1 MRSRIFL
8 TLLGLG
14 LYAPSA
20 MASSAGLSEVMQRAI
35 ANSPAVR
42 SAQAS
47 YDAEAAQTQ
56 NARAAF
62 LPQLSVSGNAL
73 KLEGSPVAMF
83 GVPGGSGAGGFGGS
97 AGMAFAKPGEAMWLG
112 SATVT
117 QPLFAGF
124 RNLNGL
130 LAAQKQAEAASL
142 DLESARRQAAFDALD
157 ALADVQ
163 QKHASLKV
171 AEALVKKA
179 RSRLDWVEARAIAG
193 SAGSLDR
200 LQSQLQLTR
209 LQQQVEDARRAL
221 TIAQEALS
229 DRLGGELGGR
239 EALTL
244 AWELP
249 RMTQD
254 EALARARTERL
265 DLRAQALRLEASE
278 MQARG
283 AHAGYLPSVSAFGT
297 TSQLGENSA
306 NRGTIVGVQAMWLP
320 FDGLATQA
328 GIRRNE
334 ALSAKHRAEGEALF
348 RAVTNEVKL
357 AHAAWEAAASRR
369 DLRRQEL
376 ALADEAHRLAK
387 NVRAE
392 GALTLSE
399 FTDAEMERAQA
410 KFELEAASLEWR
422 RSELRLVMALGLS
435 PVTLIRQEK

>member
-1 MRSRIFL
+1 MRSRIVL
-8 TLLGLG
+8 SLLGLG
-14 LYAPSA
+14 LYAPFA
-20 MASSAGLSEVMQRAI
+20 LASPIGLSEVMQRAI
-35 ANSPAVR
+35 ANSPSVR
-42 SAQAS
+42 SARAS
-47 YDAEAAQTQ
+47 YDAEAAQAH

-62 LPQLSVSGNAL
+62 LPQLSVSANAL

-124 RNLNGL
+124 RNLNGF

-142 DLESARRQAAFDALD
+142 DLESARRQAAFEALD

-163 QKHASLKV
+163 QKQASLQV
-171 AEALVKKA
+171 AEALVEKA
-179 RSRLDWVEARAIAG
+179 RARLDWVEARAIAG

-200 LQSQLQLTR
+200 LQGQVQLTR
-209 LQQQVEDARRAL
+209 LQQQLEDARRAL
-221 TIAQEALS
+221 WLAKDAWYERIGAELSSTESLALS
-229 DRLGGELGGR
+229 WEMPRLTR
-239 EALTL
+239 DEALT
-244 AWELP
+244 
-249 RMTQD
+249 
-254 EALARARTERL
+254 RARTERL

-278 MQARG
+278 MQTRG

-334 ALSAKHRAEGEALF
+334 ALSAKHHAEGEALA

-357 AHAAWEAAASRR
+357 AHAAWEAAASQR

-392 GALTLSE
+392 GALTLTE

-410 KFELEAASLEWR
+410 KFELEAATLELR
-422 RSELRLVMALGLS
+422 RSELKLVMALGLS
-435 PVTLIRQEK
+435 PATLIRQEK